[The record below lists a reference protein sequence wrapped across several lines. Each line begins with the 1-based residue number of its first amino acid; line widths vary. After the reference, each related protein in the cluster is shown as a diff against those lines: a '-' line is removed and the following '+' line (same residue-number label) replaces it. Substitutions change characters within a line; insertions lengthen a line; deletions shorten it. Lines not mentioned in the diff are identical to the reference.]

1 MIETTYQDCLDLGR
15 NCRQE
20 LYAAGGW
27 AGGGMLGRGASVLL
41 LLAKIVTH
49 LPSELLGFVS
59 ICGLGFVKAKFV
71 P

>member
-1 MIETTYQDCLDLGR
+1 M
-15 NCRQE
+15 
-20 LYAAGGW
+20 AGGEMRGH
-27 AGGGMLGRGASVLL
+27 GGAVLL

-49 LPSELLGFVS
+49 LPSELPGFGS